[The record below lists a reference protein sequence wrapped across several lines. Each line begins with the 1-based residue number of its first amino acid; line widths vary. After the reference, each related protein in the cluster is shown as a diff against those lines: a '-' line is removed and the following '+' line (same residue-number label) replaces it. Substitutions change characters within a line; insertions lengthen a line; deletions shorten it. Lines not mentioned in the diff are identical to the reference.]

1 MSSEKP
7 SSSSIWTNI
16 LIGGLIGA
24 ILAIGLFF
32 FNLNI
37 EVERNQA
44 KEELLAEQRVAKP
57 DMPISVSM
65 REALIGDGLVAQ
77 FTNNSNR
84 FIAVVAT
91 FTNPTTNQHLTAR
104 LDISPN
110 STKEIGHLEGWTFVS
125 GDQILLEHNDYK
137 PSNVTVQ

>member
-7 SSSSIWTNI
+7 NSYNVWTNI
-16 LIGGLIGA
+16 LIGGLVGA

-44 KEELLAEQRVAKP
+44 KEELLAEQRAAKP
-57 DMPISVSM
+57 DMPVSVSI
-65 REALIGDGLVAQ
+65 REALMGNGLVAQ

-84 FIAVVAT
+84 YIAVVAT
-91 FTNPTTNQHLTAR
+91 FTNPTTNQSVTAR
-104 LDISPN
+104 IDISPN
-110 STKEIGHLEGWTFVS
+110 DTKEIGHLEGWAFSS
-125 GDQILLEHNDYK
+125 GDQILLEHNDYR
-137 PSNVTVQ
+137 SSRITVQ